1 MGNCKSTSLNSTT
14 YVKESAACFAS
25 SVKDGELDK
34 KEASFSNPTA
44 SKTHHKVT
52 APRDGWRKTSL
63 TSTVANSSDSLQQTS
78 NYRTVKKLN
87 IKGSWDDTIQS
98 ESHVLP
104 AVEEQEE
111 ETLLANLV
119 PTRDVPYDVS
129 KRSLMSITS
138 SLGDQTDDP
147 QDSSSLLRSDEW
159 QSSRILMPYEQNSSR
174 SSLEQNDQ
182 NKSFRRDSNQ
192 QDHEAFQIFEQL
204 RRISANERQ
213 NSVASMR
220 SQTQT
225 LTMDQLHNEHET
237 EEEAQIRRKRFI
249 DAFQIKQQAMWNNK
263 TTSMQMIENKA
274 IDWSEKYATMNK
286 MRSMN
291 KFFEQMRDYIMQDE
305 KLRNTF
311 IKKHLRRRAW
321 MESFVKLDPRFQIH
335 AYFTEVAREGGP
347 LEDPLVSAPMSVSS
361 PLCQTVECNMYFCIS
376 SITLLHRLFVHSE
389 EELVSLCGDLPVMM
403 LFHS

>member
-14 YVKESAACFAS
+14 DVKESAACFAS

-34 KEASFSNPTA
+34 KEASLSNPTA

-52 APRDGWRKTSL
+52 ARPRGHDWRKTSL
-63 TSTVANSSDSLQQTS
+63 TSTVASSSDSLQQTS

-87 IKGSWDDTIQS
+87 IKGSWDDTNHVNIQS

-104 AVEEQEE
+104 VVEEQDE
-111 ETLLANLV
+111 ETLANLV
-119 PTRDVPYDVS
+119 PTRDVTYDVS

-147 QDSSSLLRSDEW
+147 QDSSSLFRSDEW

-174 SSLEQNDQ
+174 SLLEQNP

-192 QDHEAFQIFEQL
+192 QDHEAFQIFKQL
-204 RRISANERQ
+204 RRISNERQ

-225 LTMDQLHNEHET
+225 LSMDQLHNEHET

-311 IKKHLRRRAW
+311 IRKHLRRRAW

-361 PLCQTVECNMYFCIS
+361 
-376 SITLLHRLFVHSE
+376 LLY
-389 EELVSLCGDLPVMM
+389 
-403 LFHS
+403 

>member
-14 YVKESAACFAS
+14 DVKESAACFAS

-34 KEASFSNPTA
+34 KEASLSNPTA

-52 APRDGWRKTSL
+52 APRGHDWRKTSL
-63 TSTVANSSDSLQQTS
+63 TSTVASSSDSLQQTS

-87 IKGSWDDTIQS
+87 IKGSWDDTNHVNIQS
-98 ESHVLP
+98 ESHPILP
-104 AVEEQEE
+104 AVEEQDEE
-111 ETLLANLV
+111 AL

-174 SSLEQNDQ
+174 SLLEQNP

-204 RRISANERQ
+204 RRISNERQ

-225 LTMDQLHNEHET
+225 LSMDQLHNEHET

-305 KLRNTF
+305 TLRNTF
-311 IKKHLRRRAW
+311 IRKHLRRRAW

-361 PLCQTVECNMYFCIS
+361 LLYQTVECNVYFCIS
-376 SITLLHRLFVHSE
+376 SNTLLHRLFVHSE